1 MTARQRE
8 FAVARMPGLEIT
20 ARRPVRIWIFAAIGA
35 VAIHSGA
42 VALALATLQHEDDPD
57 ELGANAIEVGYERL
71 APRAEPVDLPAGPD
85 ADASAAAPTAAE
97 QKAIVKDT
105 ALPKAAPTETE
116 DPDRIVSLKDKKPI
130 EKEREVATAATQ
142 ASAGAIAV
150 EAAAV
155 PTSED
160 ANPSVKSAA
169 PALGVADSAR
179 RLRTTWQKELAAHL
193 NRHKRYP
200 SDRSNQ
206 GAEIVVGFA
215 LDRTGHVMS
224 ASVVKSSG
232 DASFDAAAL
241 AMIRRADPVPPPPPL
256 VADEGLA
263 FTVPVYF
270 RRQQSHLMSGR

>member
-1 MTARQRE
+1 MTARQWE
-8 FAVARMPGLEIT
+8 LAVVRTSGLEIT
-20 ARRPVRIWIFAAIGA
+20 ARKPVRIWIFAAIGA
-35 VAIHSGA
+35 VAIHTGA
-42 VALALATLQHEDDPD
+42 VALALATLQPEDDPD

-85 ADASAAAPTAAE
+85 ADASAPAPTVAE
-97 QKAIVKDT
+97 QKAVVKD
-105 ALPKAAPTETE
+105 ADLPKAVSTETE
-116 DPDRIVSLKDKKPI
+116 DPDRIVSPEDKKPI
-130 EKEREVATAATQ
+130 EKEREVATAPTQ

-160 ANPSVKSAA
+160 ATTSAKSVA
-169 PALGVADSAR
+169 PVLGVGDSAR
-179 RLRTTWQKELAAHL
+179 RVRTTWQKELAAHL
-193 NRHKRYP
+193 NKHKRYP

-206 GAEIVVGFA
+206 GAEIVVRFA
-215 LDRTGHVMS
+215 LDRTGHVLS

-241 AMIRRADPVPPPPPL
+241 AMVRRADPLPPPPPL

-270 RRQQSHLMSGR
+270 RRQQSHLISGR

>member
-8 FAVARMPGLEIT
+8 LAVARMSGLEIT
-20 ARRPVRIWIFAAIGA
+20 ARKPIRIWIFAAIGA
-35 VAIHSGA
+35 VAIHTGA
-42 VALALATLQHEDDPD
+42 VALALATLQPEDDPD

-85 ADASAAAPTAAE
+85 ADASAAAPTVAE
-97 QKAIVKDT
+97 QKAIVKD
-105 ALPKAAPTETE
+105 ADLPKAVPTETE
-116 DPDRIVSLKDKKPI
+116 DPDRIVSLEDKKPV
-130 EKEREVATAATQ
+130 ENEREVATAPTQ

-155 PTSED
+155 PSSED
-160 ANPSVKSAA
+160 ANPSAKSVA
-169 PALGVADSAR
+169 PELGIADSAR
-179 RLRTTWQKELAAHL
+179 RVRTTWQKELVAHL
-193 NRHKRYP
+193 NKQKRYP

-215 LDRTGHVMS
+215 LDRTGHVLS

-241 AMIRRADPVPPPPPL
+241 AMVRRADPLPPPPPL

-263 FTVPVYF
+263 FTVPVNF
-270 RRQQSHLMSGR
+270 RRQQSHLISGR

>member
-1 MTARQRE
+1 MTARQWE
-8 FAVARMPGLEIT
+8 LAVVRTSGLEIT
-20 ARRPVRIWIFAAIGA
+20 ARKPVRIWIFAAIGA
-35 VAIHSGA
+35 VAIHTGA
-42 VALALATLQHEDDPD
+42 VALATLQPEDDPD

-85 ADASAAAPTAAE
+85 ADASAPAPTVAE
-97 QKAIVKDT
+97 QKAVVKD
-105 ALPKAAPTETE
+105 ADLPKAVSTETE
-116 DPDRIVSLKDKKPI
+116 DPDRIVSPEDKKPI
-130 EKEREVATAATQ
+130 EKEREVATAPTQ

-160 ANPSVKSAA
+160 ATTSAKSVA
-169 PALGVADSAR
+169 PVLGVGDSAR
-179 RLRTTWQKELAAHL
+179 RVRTTWQKELVAHL
-193 NRHKRYP
+193 NKQKRYP

-215 LDRTGHVMS
+215 LDRTGHVLS

-241 AMIRRADPVPPPPPL
+241 AMVRRADPLPPPPPL

-263 FTVPVYF
+263 FTVPVNF
-270 RRQQSHLMSGR
+270 RRQQSHLISGR

>member
-1 MTARQRE
+1 MS
-8 FAVARMPGLEIT
+8 GLEIT
-20 ARRPVRIWIFAAIGA
+20 ARKPIRIWIFAAIGA
-35 VAIHSGA
+35 VAIHTGA
-42 VALALATLQHEDDPD
+42 VALALATLQPEDDPD

-85 ADASAAAPTAAE
+85 ADASAAAPTVAE
-97 QKAIVKDT
+97 QKAIVKD
-105 ALPKAAPTETE
+105 ADLPKAVPTETE
-116 DPDRIVSLKDKKPI
+116 DPDRIVSLEDKKPV
-130 EKEREVATAATQ
+130 ENEREVATAPTQ

-155 PTSED
+155 PSSED
-160 ANPSVKSAA
+160 ANPSAKSVA
-169 PALGVADSAR
+169 PELGIADSAR
-179 RLRTTWQKELAAHL
+179 RVRTTWQKELVAHL
-193 NRHKRYP
+193 NKQKRYP

-215 LDRTGHVMS
+215 LDRTGHVLS

-241 AMIRRADPVPPPPPL
+241 AMVRRADPLPPPPPL

-263 FTVPVYF
+263 FTVPVNF
-270 RRQQSHLMSGR
+270 RRQQSHLISGR

>member
-8 FAVARMPGLEIT
+8 LAVARMSGLEIT
-20 ARRPVRIWIFAAIGA
+20 ARKPVRIWIFAAIGA
-35 VAIHSGA
+35 VAIHTGA
-42 VALALATLQHEDDPD
+42 VALALATLQPENDPD

-85 ADASAAAPTAAE
+85 ADASAAAPTVAE
-97 QKAIVKDT
+97 QKAIVKD
-105 ALPKAAPTETE
+105 ADLPKAVPTETE
-116 DPDRIVSLKDKKPI
+116 DPDRIVSPEDKKPI
-130 EKEREVATAATQ
+130 ENERKVATAPTQ
-142 ASAGAIAV
+142 ASAGVIAV

-155 PTSED
+155 PSSED
-160 ANPSVKSAA
+160 ANASAKSIA
-169 PALGVADSAR
+169 PEFGVADSAR
-179 RLRTTWQKELAAHL
+179 RVRTTWQKELVAHL
-193 NRHKRYP
+193 NKQKRYP

-215 LDRTGHVMS
+215 LDRTGHVLS

-241 AMIRRADPVPPPPPL
+241 AMVRRADPLPPPPPL

-263 FTVPVYF
+263 FTVPVNF
-270 RRQQSHLMSGR
+270 RRQQSHLISGR